1 MGRYVLRRLA
11 YVLPTLL
18 GVSLVCFSLLHLA
31 PGDPATAVIPDFA
44 TEEFVEQITMSYG
57 FDKPLPVQ
65 YGRWLLAALGGDLG
79 LSLTRDQPVWDELAP
94 AILNTFQLAAIAIV
108 ISLVAGVGLGLLAGY
123 TRRRVTDRAITTT
136 AIIGVSVPHYWVGL
150 VLVAVFA
157 VSLGVLPAM
166 GKAPPGD
173 GFGFEEL
180 RHMILPAVTMA
191 LISTGI
197 IARSVRATVRD
208 VRKQEFVQT
217 LHAYGLPQRR
227 IFLHVAK
234 NASPTVLAIIG
245 IQLGHLIGG
254 SVLVETVFAWPG
266 AGYLLHE
273 AIMTRDLP
281 LLQGT
286 MLVLATF
293 FVLVN
298 LMVDLIQPFLDPRM
312 KRR

>member
-1 MGRYVLRRLA
+1 M
-11 YVLPTLL
+11 
-18 GVSLVCFSLLHLA
+18 
-31 PGDPATAVIPDFA
+31 PG
-44 TEEFVEQITMSYG
+44 S
-57 FDKPLPVQ
+57 
-65 YGRWLLAALGGDLG
+65 
-79 LSLTRDQPVWDELAP
+79 
-94 AILNTFQLAAIAIV
+94 
-108 ISLVAGVGLGLLAGY
+108 GLGLLAGY

-166 GKAPPGD
+166 GKAPPGE
-173 GFGFEEL
+173 GFGFEEF

-197 IARSVRATVRD
+197 IARSVRATVMD

-298 LMVDLIQPFLDPRM
+298 LMVDLIQPFSRSAHEETLTCWRWRSTHACVSNGRTGERPDGGSPGIRC
-312 KRR
+312 RWAARASWRY